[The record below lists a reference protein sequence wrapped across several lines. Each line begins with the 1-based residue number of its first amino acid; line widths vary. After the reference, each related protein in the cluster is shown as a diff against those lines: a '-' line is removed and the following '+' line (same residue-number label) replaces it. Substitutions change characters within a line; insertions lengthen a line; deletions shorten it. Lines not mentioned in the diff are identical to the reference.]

1 MYCKRKF
8 QFLDKS
14 NKKTSLFYF
23 FYDFFEKIICFL
35 FYTKEQGEFM
45 KSFKICM
52 YDFRRLILNPITL
65 CGAIIAVVACVIA
78 GFCFKPTVSPQLSL
92 SFEYET
98 SEELYNN
105 FINGSYE
112 DSVVNLDAKIMENKK
127 IIDGQRN
134 TTLIDTYN
142 NLTLNINTFF
152 ENLLVY
158 NAYPNDYPD
167 ISTFVDN
174 AFDINVQT
182 ELRNFYNA
190 IASLK
195 DFESP
200 LYFTEDEM
208 ITMKSLADLLDS
220 TLYYTTNRDNVKA
233 MYDVLLEDRQLF
245 RDFLN
250 IEVVNWQTDADKTVE
265 LEVNYVVSVEEKLD
279 DILQE
284 FESVY
289 YGSQNLDDMESLAL
303 NYKRI
308 VTFANYNMQGELFL
322 LLSKSLPNYANY
334 IGYESQEELEL
345 KQNIV
350 QNNYILKEVSQ
361 YYTNYL
367 QPMNFNSASGKT
379 NAYDFAYYLISI
391 IGFILII
398 IGIFFAYKL
407 FGRDRRK
414 GKVDV
419 VLAQNAS
426 FNSVFAGKFFAILFA
441 TFALLFVFSILI
453 ILISYLM
460 YGVTFTPVLAVFN
473 LSSSYVVSPLI
484 YLLFK
489 LFCIE
494 FEIMFYTLITILLM
508 NVSRKFELMFGISL
522 GIFAIAFTLNTFLS
536 GFFVYALFPF
546 VHANLFPYF
555 GGANSSIQFLGTAFI
570 SGGNFFISICY
581 TLVLMV
587 GIYFFTNQL
596 FKRN

>member
-1 MYCKRKF
+1 M
-8 QFLDKS
+8 
-14 NKKTSLFYF
+14 F
-23 FYDFFEKIICFL
+23 FTQK
-35 FYTKEQGEFM
+35 QGDIM

-65 CGAIIAVVACVIA
+65 CGFIIAIVACVVA
-78 GFCFKPTVSPQLSL
+78 GFCFKPSVSPALSL

-98 SEELYNN
+98 AEELYNN
-105 FINGSYE
+105 FINGNFE
-112 DSVVNLDAKIMENKK
+112 DSVVNLDANIMENKK

-134 TTLIDTYN
+134 TTLIDTYD
-142 NLTLNINTFF
+142 NLTLNINTFY

-158 NAYPNDYPD
+158 NAYPDDYPD
-167 ISTFVDN
+167 ASTFKDN
-174 AFDINVQT
+174 AFDVNLKT
-182 ELRNFYNA
+182 ELHNFYDT

-200 LYFTEDEM
+200 LYFTDNEM
-208 ITMKSLADLLDS
+208 NTIKSLVDLLDS
-220 TLYYTTNRDNVKA
+220 TLYYTTNRDDVKA
-233 MYDVLLEDRQLF
+233 MYDILLESRQLF
-245 RDFLN
+245 RDFLS
-250 IEVVNWQTDADKTVE
+250 IEVINWQTDKDKTVE
-265 LEVNYVVSVEEKLD
+265 LEVNYVVNAEKKLD
-279 DILQE
+279 DILEE
-284 FESVY
+284 FENIY

-308 VTFANYNMQGELFL
+308 VTFASYNMQGELFL

-345 KQNIV
+345 KQTII
-350 QNNYILKEVSQ
+350 QNNHILKEASL
-361 YYTNYL
+361 YYTHYL
-367 QPMNFNSASGKT
+367 QPMNFNSASGT
-379 NAYDFAYYLISI
+379 INAYEFAYYLISI
-391 IGFILII
+391 IGFILIFI
-398 IGIFFAYKL
+398 SIFFAYKL
-407 FGRDRRK
+407 FGRDRKK

-426 FNSVFAGKFFAILFA
+426 FNSVFAGKFFAILLA
-441 TFALLFVFSILI
+441 TFSLLFVFSILI
-453 ILISYLM
+453 ILISYLI
-460 YGVTFTPVLAVFN
+460 YGVTFAPVLAVFN

-484 YLLFK
+484 YLFFK
-489 LFCIE
+489 LLCIE

-522 GIFAIAFTLNTFLS
+522 GIFAVAFTLNTFLS

-546 VHANLFPYF
+546 AHANLFSFF
-555 GGANSSIQFLGTAFI
+555 GGANSSIGFLNTAFI

>member
-1 MYCKRKF
+1 M
-8 QFLDKS
+8 
-14 NKKTSLFYF
+14 F
-23 FYDFFEKIICFL
+23 FTQK
-35 FYTKEQGEFM
+35 QGDIM

-65 CGAIIAVVACVIA
+65 CGFIIAIVACVVA
-78 GFCFKPTVSPQLSL
+78 GFCFKPSVSPALSL
-92 SFEYET
+92 SFKYET
-98 SEELYNN
+98 AEELYNN
-105 FINGSYE
+105 FINGNFE
-112 DSVVNLDAKIMENKK
+112 DSVVNLDANIMENKK

-134 TTLIDTYN
+134 TTLINTYD
-142 NLTLNINTFF
+142 NLTLNINTFY

-158 NAYPNDYPD
+158 NAYPDDYPD
-167 ISTFVDN
+167 ASTFKDN
-174 AFDINVQT
+174 AFDVNLKT
-182 ELRNFYNA
+182 ELHNFYDT

-200 LYFTEDEM
+200 LYFTDNEM
-208 ITMKSLADLLDS
+208 NTIKSLVDLLDS
-220 TLYYTTNRDNVKA
+220 TLYYTTNRDDVKA
-233 MYDVLLEDRQLF
+233 MYDILLESRQLF

-250 IEVVNWQTDADKTVE
+250 IEVINWQTDKDKTVE
-265 LEVNYVVSVEEKLD
+265 LEVNYVVNAEKKLD
-279 DILQE
+279 DILEE
-284 FESVY
+284 FENVY
-289 YGSQNLDDMESLAL
+289 HGSQNLDDMESLAL

-308 VTFANYNMQGELFL
+308 VTFASYNMQGELFL

-345 KQNIV
+345 KQTII
-350 QNNYILKEVSQ
+350 QNNHILKEASL
-361 YYTNYL
+361 YYTHYL
-367 QPMNFNSASGKT
+367 QPMNFNSASET
-379 NAYDFAYYLISI
+379 INAYDFAYYLISI
-391 IGFILII
+391 IGFILIFI
-398 IGIFFAYKL
+398 SIFFAYKL
-407 FGRDRRK
+407 FGRDRKK

-426 FNSVFAGKFFAILFA
+426 FNSVFAGKFFAILLA
-441 TFALLFVFSILI
+441 TFSLLFVFSILI
-453 ILISYLM
+453 ILISYLI
-460 YGVTFTPVLAVFN
+460 YGVTFAPVLAVFN

-484 YLLFK
+484 YLFFK
-489 LFCIE
+489 LLCIE

-522 GIFAIAFTLNTFLS
+522 GIFAVAFTLNTFLS

-546 VHANLFPYF
+546 AHANLFSFF
-555 GGANSSIQFLGTAFI
+555 GGANSSIGFLNTAFI

>member
-1 MYCKRKF
+1 M
-8 QFLDKS
+8 
-14 NKKTSLFYF
+14 F
-23 FYDFFEKIICFL
+23 FTQK
-35 FYTKEQGEFM
+35 QGDIM

-65 CGAIIAVVACVIA
+65 CGFIIAIVACVVA
-78 GFCFKPTVSPQLSL
+78 GFCFKPFVSPALSL

-98 SEELYNN
+98 TEELYNN
-105 FINGSYE
+105 FINGNFE

-134 TTLIDTYN
+134 TTLIDTYD
-142 NLTLNINTFF
+142 NLTLNINTFY

-158 NAYPNDYPD
+158 NAYPDDYPD
-167 ISTFVDN
+167 ASTFKDN
-174 AFDINVQT
+174 AFDVNLKT
-182 ELRNFYNA
+182 ELHNFYYT

-200 LYFTEDEM
+200 LYFTDNEM
-208 ITMKSLADLLDS
+208 NTIKSLVDLLDS
-220 TLYYTTNRDNVKA
+220 TLYYTTNRDDVKA
-233 MYDVLLEDRQLF
+233 MYDILLESRQLF

-250 IEVVNWQTDADKTVE
+250 IEVINWQTDKDKTVE
-265 LEVNYVVSVEEKLD
+265 LEVNYVVNAEKKLD
-279 DILQE
+279 DILEE
-284 FESVY
+284 FENVY
-289 YGSQNLDDMESLAL
+289 HGSQNLDDMESLAL

-308 VTFANYNMQGELFL
+308 VTFASYNMQGELFL

-345 KQNIV
+345 KQTII
-350 QNNYILKEVSQ
+350 QNNHILKEASL
-361 YYTNYL
+361 YYTHYL
-367 QPMNFNSASGKT
+367 QPMNFNSASGT
-379 NAYDFAYYLISI
+379 INAYDFAYYLISI
-391 IGFILII
+391 IGFILIF

-407 FGRDRRK
+407 FGRDRKK

-426 FNSVFAGKFFAILFA
+426 FNSVFAGKFFAILLA
-441 TFALLFVFSILI
+441 TFSLLFVFSILI
-453 ILISYLM
+453 ILISYLI
-460 YGVTFTPVLAVFN
+460 YGVTFAPVLAVFN

-484 YLLFK
+484 YLFFK
-489 LFCIE
+489 LLCIE

-522 GIFAIAFTLNTFLS
+522 GIFAVAFTLNTFLS

-546 VHANLFPYF
+546 AHATLFSFF
-555 GGANSSIQFLGTAFI
+555 GGANSSIGFLNTAFI